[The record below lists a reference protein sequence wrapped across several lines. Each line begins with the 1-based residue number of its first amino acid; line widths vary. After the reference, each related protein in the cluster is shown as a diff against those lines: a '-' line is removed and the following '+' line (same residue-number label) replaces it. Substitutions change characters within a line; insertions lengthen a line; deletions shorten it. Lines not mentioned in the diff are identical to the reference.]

1 MHSWIR
7 RSGTADDPAPPQ
19 APVPAGAR
27 GLHAI
32 PAAWAFWRRLR
43 RHRLAMAGAVIT
55 LAMALFA
62 LLLPYVVTAD
72 PTAIDVRHILT
83 SPSASHWFGTDDFG
97 RDLLARVVYGTRLS
111 LLVGFS
117 VLVVTGLLGGLS
129 GLIAGYFPLT
139 DAFVMRFMDAL
150 MAFPAILLAL
160 TIMAVAGPA
169 TINVVAALGI
179 AYSPRMARLARAAVL
194 SVRTREYIDAARALG
209 ASGARVLVRHI
220 IPNALAPLI
229 VQGTFTFAYAILGE
243 AALSFVGLGA
253 VPPAPS
259 LGNILTDARAVL
271 RDAPWMIAFPSLT
284 LTVTILGLNLFGDGI
299 RDVLDPRMRVN

>member
-1 MHSWIR
+1 MADGVSAPQIR
-7 RSGTADDPAPPQ
+7 APGDD
-19 APVPAGAR
+19 APVIR
-27 GLHAI
+27 TTL
-32 PAAWAFWRRLR
+32 AWALWHRLK
-43 RHRLAMAGAVIT
+43 RHRLAMAGGVTIAGVV
-55 LAMALFA
+55 LLV
-62 LLLPYVVTAD
+62 LLLPFVIGAD
-72 PTAIDVRHILT
+72 PTAIDVNHILAA
-83 SPSASHWFGTDDFG
+83 PSAGHWFGTDDFG
-97 RDLLARVVYGTRLS
+97 RDLLARVIHGTRLS
-111 LLVGFS
+111 LVVGFS
-117 VLVVTGLLGGLS
+117 VLIVTGLFGGGS
-129 GLIAGYFPLT
+129 GLMAGYFPLA
-139 DAFVMRFMDAL
+139 DVIVMRFMDAL

-160 TIMAVAGPA
+160 TVMAVAGPA

-194 SVRTREYIDAARALG
+194 SVRSREYVDAAQAVG
-209 ASGARVLVRHI
+209 ATQARVLFRHI

-253 VPPAPS
+253 VPPTPS

-299 RDVLDPRMRVN
+299 RDVLDPRMRL